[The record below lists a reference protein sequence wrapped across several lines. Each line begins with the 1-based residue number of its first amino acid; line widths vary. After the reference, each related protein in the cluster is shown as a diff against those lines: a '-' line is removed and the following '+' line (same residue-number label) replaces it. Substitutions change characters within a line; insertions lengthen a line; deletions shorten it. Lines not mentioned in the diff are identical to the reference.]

1 MLLTSDFRQAIPAK
15 NVGARQVDVAFPDD
29 GLAFLGL
36 SDNDDM
42 LHATVGARDIDSSCK
57 IFDGKAVWLVG
68 LIGLPGLSAIC
79 RTTEGAVFHSV
90 DTSRT
95 NGQKDVGS

>member
-1 MLLTSDFRQAIPAK
+1 M
-15 NVGARQVDVAFPDD
+15 GVAQELRSF
-29 GLAFLGL
+29 ALGGR
-36 SDNDDM
+36 N
-42 LHATVGARDIDSSCK
+42 
-57 IFDGKAVWLVG
+57 VG